1 MRITIPVSSETLWH
15 EVHLAFDGIEAFERY
30 LQLKPEVVVLDIGMP
45 GQRGDEVAR
54 AIRAHPNGASVRL
67 IAITGWGQPSDREQ
81 ALAAGFDIHMT
92 KPVDLRRLIAVVG
105 G

>member
-1 MRITIPVSSETLWH
+1 MAEILRLEGH

-54 AIRAHPNGASVRL
+54 MIRAHPTGANVRL

-92 KPVDLRRLIAVVG
+92 KPVDLSQLIEIVG

>member
-1 MRITIPVSSETLWH
+1 M
-15 EVHLAFDGIEAFERY
+15 HLAFDGIQAFERY
-30 LQLKPEVVVLDIGMP
+30 LLLKPEVVILDIGMP

-54 AIRAHPNGASVRL
+54 MVRDHPTGASVRL